1 MVEHIN
7 YWHFYMEAIMHYMHL
22 SMGDVMSW
30 GSQVGTHEMSSNMS
44 TTMVDHIN
52 YWHFYMEAIIYYMH
66 LSMGDVIPWGS
77 QVGTHGM

>member
-1 MVEHIN
+1 
-7 YWHFYMEAIMHYMHL
+7 MECNN
-22 SMGDVMSW
+22 
-30 GSQVGTHEMSSNMS
+30 NMN

-77 QVGTHGM
+77 QVGTHGI